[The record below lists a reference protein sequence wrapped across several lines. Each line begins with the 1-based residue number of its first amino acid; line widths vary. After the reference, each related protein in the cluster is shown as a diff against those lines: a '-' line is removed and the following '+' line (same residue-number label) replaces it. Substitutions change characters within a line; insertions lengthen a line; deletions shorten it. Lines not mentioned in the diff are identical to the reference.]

1 MPEILRLLHL
11 SSRPH
16 SISPG
21 EIGANL
27 RMSHEGQGL
36 SQKEIL
42 ASIDQAA
49 AQKGADRTAVL
60 HGYVSQNLQ
69 IYFGLP
75 DTRQ

>member
-1 MPEILRLLHL
+1 MSEILRRLHL
-11 SSRPH
+11 SSRGR
-16 SISPG
+16 SISAG

-27 RMSHEGQGL
+27 RLSHEGQGL

-69 IYFGLP
+69 IYFGDP
-75 DTRQ
+75 KTRR